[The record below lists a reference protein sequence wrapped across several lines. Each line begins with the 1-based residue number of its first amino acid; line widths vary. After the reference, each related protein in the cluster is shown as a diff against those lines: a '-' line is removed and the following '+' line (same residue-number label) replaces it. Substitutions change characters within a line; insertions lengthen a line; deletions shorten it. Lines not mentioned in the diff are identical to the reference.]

1 VDEVGRQL
9 ISQLDGSRDRQAL
22 RKILVDLVTNGD
34 LDVNKMGSQSGMRRK
49 SASLPTK
56 TVEQQLAEIGRHALL
71 VG

>member
-1 VDEVGRQL
+1 
-9 ISQLDGSRDRQAL
+9 LDGSRDRQAL

-34 LDVNKMGSQSGMRRK
+34 LVWNKMGSQSGMRRK
-49 SASLPTK
+49 SARFADK